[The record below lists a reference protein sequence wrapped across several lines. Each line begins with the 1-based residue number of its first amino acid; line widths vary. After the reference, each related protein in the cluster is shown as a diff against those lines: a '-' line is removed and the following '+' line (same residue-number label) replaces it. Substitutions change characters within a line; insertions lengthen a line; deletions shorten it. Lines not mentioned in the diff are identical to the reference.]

1 VLAHGWVDSLV
12 MTFVP
17 LFVVI
22 DAVGNIPFV
31 VALSE
36 GLSRDDRR
44 KLVNLASLAAAAIG
58 LGFLFLGRFL
68 LNVLAISVG
77 AFAVAG
83 GLVLL
88 VLAFHHMTTG
98 RLVDTSKEDVVAVV
112 PIGTPLTVG
121 PGTIATLL
129 LLASQFPLQYV
140 LISFLLNMFIVFITF
155 VLADRIARI
164 MGPTGIKVFSR
175 IAAIFLGAI
184 AVSMIIRGL
193 QIIGVIPAAA

>member
-1 VLAHGWVDSLV
+1 

-36 GLSRDDRR
+36 GLSRPDRR
-44 KLVNLASLAAAAIG
+44 KLFYMATAAATAIG

-68 LNVLAISVG
+68 LSVLSISVG
-77 AFAVAG
+77 SFAIAG

-98 RLVDTSKEDVVAVV
+98 RLVDASKEDMVAVV

-121 PGTIATLL
+121 PGSIATLL
-129 LLASQFPLQYV
+129 LLASQFSLVWV
-140 LISFLLNMFIVFITF
+140 LVSFLLNMAIVFISF
-155 VLADRIARI
+155 ILAERVARLL
-164 MGPTGIKVFSR
+164 GQTGIKVFSR

-184 AVSMIIRGL
+184 AVSMVIRGL
-193 QIIGVIPAAA
+193 QIIGVIPGA

>member
-1 VLAHGWVDSLV
+1 

-36 GLSRDDRR
+36 DLSRDERR
-44 KLVNLASLAAAAIG
+44 KLFYLATAAATGIG

-77 AFAVAG
+77 SFAIAG

-88 VLAFHHMTTG
+88 VLAFHHKTTG
-98 RLVDTSKEDVVAVV
+98 RLVDTSKEDMVAVV

-121 PGTIATLL
+121 PGSIATLL
-129 LLASQFPLQYV
+129 LLATQFSLVWV
-140 LISFLLNMFIVFITF
+140 LVSFLLNMAIVFISF
-155 VLADRIARI
+155 VLAERVARLL
-164 MGPTGIKVFSR
+164 GQTGIKVFSR

-184 AVSMIIRGL
+184 AVSMVIRGL
-193 QIIGVIPAAA
+193 QIIGVISGTS

>member
-1 VLAHGWVDSLV
+1 

-36 GLSRDDRR
+36 DLSRDERR
-44 KLVNLASLAAAAIG
+44 KLFYLATAAATGIG

-77 AFAVAG
+77 SFAIAG

-98 RLVDTSKEDVVAVV
+98 RLVDTSKEDMVAVV

-121 PGTIATLL
+121 PGSIATLL
-129 LLASQFPLQYV
+129 LLATQFSLVWV
-140 LISFLLNMFIVFITF
+140 LVSFLLNMAIVFISF
-155 VLADRIARI
+155 VLAERVARLL
-164 MGPTGIKVFSR
+164 GQTGIKVFSR

-184 AVSMIIRGL
+184 AVSMVIRGL
-193 QIIGVIPAAA
+193 QIIGVISGTS